1 MRYRRIQFFGTYLFS
16 LRNFEAHRRKFLIF
30 FSRCALTES
39 SITTEMCQNSPI
51 ISMTAVLIRRESAM
65 CMFNIGRTLCNVGLR
80 RSRHLTQYAERD
92 CFNFHFFC
100 AQA

>member
-1 MRYRRIQFFGTYLFS
+1 
-16 LRNFEAHRRKFLIF
+16 
-30 FSRCALTES
+30 
-39 SITTEMCQNSPI
+39 
-51 ISMTAVLIRRESAM
+51 MTAVLIRRESAM